1 MDYHKA
7 LSENTTARLDAM
19 RDLRELKDRIQ
30 ALESQWNDLSAEC
43 RETDILR
50 WLSFMHPL
58 EKHVNG
64 ITAANT
70 VRDWE
75 GKNPEWMV
83 IKGSIRRRRATQ
95 LNSTPA

>member
-1 MDYHKA
+1 MNYHKA
-7 LSENTTARLDAM
+7 LAENTTARLDAM
-19 RDLRELKDRIQ
+19 RDLRELKDRIP
-30 ALESQWNDLSAEC
+30 ALESQWDDLSAEC

-50 WLSFMHPL
+50 WLSYMHPL
-58 EKHVNG
+58 EKDANG

-83 IKGSIRRRRATQ
+83 IRGSIRRRRTTQ
-95 LNSTPA
+95 PNSTPA